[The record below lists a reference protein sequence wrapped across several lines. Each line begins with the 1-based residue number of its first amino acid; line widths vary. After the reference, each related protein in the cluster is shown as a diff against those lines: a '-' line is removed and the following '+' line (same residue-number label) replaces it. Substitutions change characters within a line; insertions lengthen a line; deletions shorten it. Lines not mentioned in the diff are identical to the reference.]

1 MSVIIKRID
10 KNAMMLSSI
19 VNTYFLADQN
29 QKLLSH
35 LIGDSEHLKRWD
47 GSYAASG
54 VNTLRF
60 SLYMHVLSEMRAIML
75 DTQPKVASVHN
86 VMKALEDTNF
96 KSQLKK
102 WFSDTKDL
110 NIVSLNGSVSDESV
124 DYLRVEEASRKIIAF
139 DNLAEVAIE
148 KYHTLVT
155 SELGIRVNN
164 ARNKMISHKQFQS
177 TEFAG
182 RRVFEATD
190 FGLVYSD
197 AADIVEQ
204 SHDIIFSLYSLFTKA
219 HFDSQ
224 SSLKHHEFVANEF
237 WSK

>member
-1 MSVIIKRID
+1 
-10 KNAMMLSSI
+10 MMLSSI
-19 VNTYFLADQN
+19 VNLYFIADQN

-35 LIGDSEHLKRWD
+35 LIGDSSHLKRWD

-54 VNTLRF
+54 ANTLRF
-60 SLYMHVLSEMRAIML
+60 SLYMHVLSEMRAIMF

-86 VMKALEDTNF
+86 VIKTLEDTNF

-102 WFSDTKDL
+102 WFSDSKAL
-110 NIVSLNGSVSDESV
+110 NIYSVNGSVSDESV
-124 DYLRVEEASRKIIAF
+124 EYLRVEEEKRKMHAF
-139 DNLAEVAIE
+139 DELVEIAIG
-148 KYHTLVT
+148 KYRTLVS
-155 SELGIRVNN
+155 SELGTRVNN

-177 TEFAG
+177 TEDAG

-197 AADIVEQ
+197 ATDIVEQ

-219 HFDSQ
+219 HFESQ
-224 SSLKHHEFVANEF
+224 SALKHHEFVANEF